1 MLLSCI
7 LFLILCV
14 LFHFFIRFLS
24 LFYLFLI
31 FSLIVLSLKNL
42 EFCFSHPHA
51 CSWVCLI
58 WIGSQGSFVLSQ
70 LSERERERET
80 GGGVEC
86 LRLFCVRVSKEGSF
100 EEEEEE
106 EEGEI
111 SWSLGSLLWAHT
123 RFFSCLS
130 DIGVNCVLYVVLL
143 CHLGII

>member
-1 MLLSCI
+1 MFLGLSDLDWI
-7 LFLILCV
+7 T
-14 LFHFFIRFLS
+14 R
-24 LFYLFLI
+24 I
-31 FSLIVLSLKNL
+31 FCS
-42 EFCFSHPHA
+42 FST
-51 CSWVCLI
+51 
-58 WIGSQGSFVLSQ
+58 FT
-70 LSERERERET
+70 ERERET

-100 EEEEEE
+100 EEEEE